1 MDHGPMPK
9 IATLTLNPT
18 IDTAYEVDQ
27 VFPTH
32 KMRTIKEQ
40 YDPGGGGINVARVFV
55 RLGGEAHCY
64 YLSGG
69 ATGVALDGLLDQ
81 HRLARTPI
89 VITGTTRISASL
101 YDRGS
106 GQEYR
111 VVPAGP
117 TVGPGEWQACLD
129 TLDKAECDYLVVSG
143 SLAPGIPDDFYAR
156 VAAGAAARGIKVVLD
171 SSGAGLRH
179 GLASGHIHLF
189 KPSLGELRQLTG
201 LALENDA
208 AIADAAQGLVTTGQT
223 KLVAVTMGHEGAL
236 LASREGTVRLPA
248 LPIEAVSTVGA
259 GDCFVAG
266 MVFALASGRSP
277 GEAFRF
283 GIAAGSAA
291 VLTPGTDLAH
301 PADIERLLPQVGPV

>member
-1 MDHGPMPK
+1 MPS

-18 IDTAYEVDQ
+18 IDTAYEVDR

-32 KMRTIKEQ
+32 KMRTVKEQ
-40 YDPGGGGINVARVFV
+40 YDPGGGGINVARVFK
-55 RLGGEAHCY
+55 RLGGDAHCY

-81 HRLARTPI
+81 HKLPRTAIAIAGP
-89 VITGTTRISASL
+89 TRISASL
-101 YDRGS
+101 YDRAS
-106 GQEYR
+106 EQEYR

-117 TVGPGEWQACLD
+117 TVSSAEWQACLEVLA
-129 TLDKAECDYLVVSG
+129 TVACDYLVVSG
-143 SLAPGIPDDFYAR
+143 SLAPGIPNDFYAR
-156 VAAGAAARGIKVVLD
+156 VAADAAARGIKVVLD
-171 SSGAGLRH
+171 SSGAGLRE

-189 KPSLGELRQLTG
+189 KPSLGELRQLSG
-201 LALENDA
+201 LPLESDGE
-208 AIADAAQGLVTTGQT
+208 IAEAAQAVVASEHAD
-223 KLVAVTMGHEGAL
+223 LVAVTMGHEGAL
-236 LASREGTVRLPA
+236 LASKEGNIRLPA

-266 MVFALASGRSP
+266 MVFALASGQTP
-277 GEAFRF
+277 AEAFRF

-301 PADIERLLPQVGPV
+301 PADIARLLPQVGPV